1 MTECE
6 TPVVTGG
13 FHPGAMMTSMK
24 VRLLTES
31 DATAWWRLRR
41 LALETEPHSFAES
54 VAEHDAKT
62 LESTRSNFRSFAADN
77 FIVGAFEQDELC
89 GTAGFY
95 RQKHGKFQ
103 HKGHI
108 WGVYVRRESRRQG
121 VARAVMQDIIRRAAT
136 ASGIE
141 QITLTV
147 SATLEAPRRLY
158 LSLGF
163 RTYGVEPRSL
173 KIGSEYVDDELMVLF
188 LGDQNVIPGSLASDK
203 DNS

>member
-1 MTECE
+1 MTGCE
-6 TPVVTGG
+6 TPVVTRG
-13 FHPGAMMTSMK
+13 FRPGAMTTSMK
-24 VRLLTES
+24 IRLLIES
-31 DATAWWRLRR
+31 DATAWWHLRR

-54 VAEHDAKT
+54 VADHDAKT
-62 LESTRSNFRSFAADN
+62 LESARSVFRSFAADN

-89 GTAGFY
+89 GMAGFY

-108 WGVYVRRESRRQG
+108 WGVYVRPESRRQG
-121 VARAVMQDIIRRAAT
+121 VARAVMQDVIRRAAT

-173 KIGSEYVDDELMVLF
+173 KIGAEYVDDELMVLF
-188 LGDQNVIPGSLASDK
+188 LGDQTVIPGSR
-203 DNS
+203 